1 MVMVAMKLKET
12 LAPWKKS
19 YENLENV
26 LKSRDIT
33 FLTKVHAVKA
43 MVFLVVIMDLRFGP
57 QVRLST
63 EESMHSNCGAGE
75 VS

>member
-1 MVMVAMKLKET
+1 MVTVAKKLKET

-33 FLTKVHAVKA
+33 LPTKVCLVKA
-43 MVFLVVIMDLRFGP
+43 MVFPVVVCGF
-57 QVRLST
+57 
-63 EESMHSNCGAGE
+63 ESLTIKKAGH
-75 VS
+75 